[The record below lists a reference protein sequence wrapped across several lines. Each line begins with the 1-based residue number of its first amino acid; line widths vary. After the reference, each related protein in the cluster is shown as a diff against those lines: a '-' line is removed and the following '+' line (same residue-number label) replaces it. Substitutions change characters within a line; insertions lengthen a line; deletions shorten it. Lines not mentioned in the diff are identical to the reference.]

1 MDKIYREAMGLSSHE
16 RFSLGGYGYENI
28 AFLQILIDNKVASP
42 SLEDA
47 KKAHIIVNAC
57 YLSSQ
62 NQKKI
67 NIWTEFEII
76 IIKTFDSNGE
86 PK

>member
-28 AFLQILIDNKVASP
+28 AFLQTLIDNKVASP

-62 NQKKI
+62 DQKKI
-67 NIWTEFEII
+67 NI
-76 IIKTFDSNGE
+76 
-86 PK
+86 